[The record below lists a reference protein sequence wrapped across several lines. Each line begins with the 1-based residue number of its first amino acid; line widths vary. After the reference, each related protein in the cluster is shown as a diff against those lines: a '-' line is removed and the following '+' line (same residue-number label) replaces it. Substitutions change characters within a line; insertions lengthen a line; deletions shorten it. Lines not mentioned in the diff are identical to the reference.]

1 MKPVRSDLP
10 MQHAA
15 IRRVI
20 ASIPRGRVSSYG
32 EVAARAGL
40 PGRARLVGR
49 VLGEAGA
56 EAALPWQ
63 RVLRSD
69 GRIAFPPGSR
79 AFREQVRR
87 LAGEGVLVHNGRV
100 DLALHGWERDLDSH
114 LWGPADARAAP
125 AIAPAAKIVH
135 KVTRSTPKR

>member
-1 MKPVRSDLP
+1 MKSVRASPDEC
-10 MQHAA
+10 HAA

-20 ASIPRGRVSSYG
+20 AAIPAGCVCSYG

-56 EAALPWQ
+56 GTLPWQ

-79 AFREQVRR
+79 EFREQVRR
-87 LAGEGVLVHNGRV
+87 LAAEGVLVRGGRV
-100 DLALHGWERDLDSH
+100 ELARHGWDRALDDL
-114 LWGPADARAAP
+114 LWGPAPPRRGKSVAQSTVRAA
-125 AIAPAAKIVH
+125 
-135 KVTRSTPKR
+135 RR